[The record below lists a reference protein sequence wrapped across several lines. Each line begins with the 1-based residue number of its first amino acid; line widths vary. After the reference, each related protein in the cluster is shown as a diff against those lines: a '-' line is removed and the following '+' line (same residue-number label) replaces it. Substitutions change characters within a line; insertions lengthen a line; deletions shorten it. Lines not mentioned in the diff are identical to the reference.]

1 MKILL
6 AAGGNPENWPQ
17 PLLTK
22 YDAYVGI
29 DRGALYLLQAGY
41 PVDLAVGEFDSLSNE
56 EQEEVFAKAKE
67 YARSPAEKDDTD
79 TQLGILKT
87 FERYP
92 QAEVTLIGAT
102 GGRLDHLLANLWL
115 GLEPRFKPFAHQLI
129 IRDRQNY
136 LAYYLPGKHIVRQ
149 VPSMKYLA
157 YCCLTPVSALT
168 LKGSKYVL
176 ENKAVEYP
184 TSYASNEFLSDTA
197 EFSFS
202 DGMIAVI
209 QSKD

>member
-1 MKILL
+1 
-6 AAGGNPENWPQ
+6 
-17 PLLTK
+17 
-22 YDAYVGI
+22 
-29 DRGALYLLQAGY
+29 
-41 PVDLAVGEFDSLSNE
+41 
-56 EQEEVFAKAKE
+56 
-67 YARSPAEKDDTD
+67 
-79 TQLGILKT
+79 
-87 FERYP
+87 
-92 QAEVTLIGAT
+92 
-102 GGRLDHLLANLWL
+102 
-115 GLEPRFKPFAHQLI
+115 
-129 IRDRQNY
+129 
-136 LAYYLPGKHIVRQ
+136 
-149 VPSMKYLA
+149 MKYLA

>member
-6 AAGGNPENWPQ
+6 AAGGNPQNWPQ
-17 PLLTK
+17 SLLSK

-41 PVDLAVGEFDSLSNE
+41 PVDLAVGDFDSLSNE
-56 EQEEVFAKAKE
+56 EQKEVFAKAKE
-67 YARSPAEKDDTD
+67 YTRSPAEKDDTD
-79 TQLGILKT
+79 TQLGM
-87 FERYP
+87 
-92 QAEVTLIGAT
+92 
-102 GGRLDHLLANLWL
+102 
-115 GLEPRFKPFAHQLI
+115 EPRFKPFAHQLI
-129 IRDRQNY
+129 IRDCQNY
-136 LAYYLPGKHIVRQ
+136 LSYYLPGEHIVRQ
-149 VPSMKYLA
+149 IPDMKYLA
-157 YCCLTPVSALT
+157 YCCLTPVSNLT

-176 ENKAVEYP
+176 ENKEVEYP

>member
-6 AAGGNPENWPQ
+6 AAGGNPQNWPQ
-17 PLLTK
+17 SLLSK

-41 PVDLAVGEFDSLSNE
+41 PVDLAVGDFDSLSNE
-56 EQEEVFAKAKE
+56 EQKEVFAKAKE
-67 YARSPAEKDDTD
+67 YTRSPAEKDDTD

-115 GLEPRFKPFAHQLI
+115 GMEPRFKPFAHQLI
-129 IRDRQNY
+129 IRDCQNY
-136 LAYYLPGKHIVRQ
+136 LSYYLPGEHIVRQ
-149 VPSMKYLA
+149 IPDMKYLA
-157 YCCLTPVSALT
+157 CLL
-168 LKGSKYVL
+168 Y
-176 ENKAVEYP
+176 
-184 TSYASNEFLSDTA
+184 TSPSPRDA
-197 EFSFS
+197 
-202 DGMIAVI
+202 
-209 QSKD
+209 

>member
-1 MKILL
+1 MQKPKSI
-6 AAGGNPENWPQ
+6 PV
-17 PLLTK
+17 PLQKRRYRYTVR
-22 YDAYVGI
+22 Y
-29 DRGALYLLQAGY
+29 
-41 PVDLAVGEFDSLSNE
+41 
-56 EQEEVFAKAKE
+56 
-67 YARSPAEKDDTD
+67 
-79 TQLGILKT
+79 LKT

-115 GLEPRFKPFAHQLI
+115 GMEPRFKPFAHQLI
-129 IRDRQNY
+129 IRDCQNY
-136 LAYYLPGKHIVRQ
+136 LSYYLPGEHIVRQ
-149 VPSMKYLA
+149 IPDMKYLA
-157 YCCLTPVSALT
+157 YCCLTPVSNLT

-176 ENKAVEYP
+176 ENKEVEYP